1 MDKIRS
7 EHILRNRLLAER
19 SIRSGTLDDELSDMM
34 SNKWTMKER
43 IVEVDQLI
51 EMNEEIKV
59 DMFKFLKFFRNALN
73 NLKPNGAY
81 VIQNIQPFISAF
93 NYLFVKTM
101 LYIINS
107 VKTPSGIVFMTITFY
122 ILYQYPILRDILTWI
137 YWMFFI
143 LMYGVAHI
151 INRVNV
157 SSGNIIVYVDNF
169 KSFVD
174 GYMALIIGVSNIKP
188 NTLYLM
194 DVATKTAVNVTNE
207 FIKNATDDLKLS
219 MTEMVTNATDYL
231 TKNTP
236 NVTEIVGTVATV
248 ATMAAA
254 ANQATINAF
263 VATQTQELN
272 TQSQERL
279 MYENKLLENIVNT
292 INNKIDTKFNALED
306 TLSTRVEMSVSTL
319 FAEQQQYMLGYFEGI
334 SNSQDNIIAKID
346 TVLANQANIDYLLN
360 YISSEVEII
369 KEIQDVTIRNE
380 KYSKMVTFTN
390 DISDLIGSK
399 NTQKVIGFIIKLIM
413 NVGPQNLLKNEGG
426 RVTKSNRKR
435 RKRRTVK
442 RKRTVKKRR
451 RASKNVK
458 QKKRTNKK

>member
-390 DISDLIGSK
+390 DISDLLGSK

-451 RASKNVK
+451 RASKNV
-458 QKKRTNKK
+458 R

>member
-451 RASKNVK
+451 RASKNV
-458 QKKRTNKK
+458 R

>member
-7 EHILRNRLLAER
+7 EHILRNRLIAER

-346 TVLANQANIDYLLN
+346 TVLANQANIDYLLK
-360 YISSEVEII
+360 YISSEIEII

-390 DISDLIGSK
+390 DISDLLGSK

-451 RASKNVK
+451 RASKNV
-458 QKKRTNKK
+458 R

>member
-7 EHILRNRLLAER
+7 EYILRNRLLAER
-19 SIRSGTLDDELSDMM
+19 SIRSGTLDDELSEMM

-73 NLKPNGAY
+73 NIKPNGAY

-93 NYLFVKTM
+93 NYMFVKTM
-101 LYIINS
+101 LYIIES

-169 KSFVD
+169 KAFVD

>member
-7 EHILRNRLLAER
+7 EYILRNRLLAER
-19 SIRSGTLDDELSDMM
+19 SIRSGTLDDELSEMM

-73 NLKPNGAY
+73 NIKPNGAY

-101 LYIINS
+101 LYIIES

-169 KSFVD
+169 KAFVD
-174 GYMALIIGVSNIKP
+174 GYMAVIIGVSNIKP

-346 TVLANQANIDYLLN
+346 TVLENQATIDYLLN
-360 YISSEVEII
+360 YISSEIEII
-369 KEIQDVTIRNE
+369 KDIQDVTIRNE

-390 DISDLIGSK
+390 DISDLLGSK